1 MVYRYG
7 NMTIFAPIIITHYG
21 KNRSCSNL
29 WEVNGFPPE
38 DEQTLVFL
46 AMIYEYNVV
55 NDVEPEMEIYAHI
68 EQKEIYKG
76 TIADVIAQYG
86 KYLDVEETK

>member
-1 MVYRYG
+1 
-7 NMTIFAPIIITHYG
+7 
-21 KNRSCSNL
+21 
-29 WEVNGFPPE
+29 
-38 DEQTLVFL
+38 
-46 AMIYEYNVV
+46 MIYEYNVV

-86 KYLDVEETK
+86 KYLDIEETK